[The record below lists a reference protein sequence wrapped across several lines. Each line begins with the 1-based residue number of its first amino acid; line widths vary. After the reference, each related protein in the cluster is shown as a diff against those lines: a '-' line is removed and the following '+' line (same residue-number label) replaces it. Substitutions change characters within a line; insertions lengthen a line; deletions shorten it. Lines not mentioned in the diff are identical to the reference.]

1 MSVRKGYSLD
11 KVMYLRRRHAQ
22 STQRALLFSS
32 RTFTTLP
39 NCEKHTIPELKNMFF
54 EFKDLYW
61 PSSNRVGFCTIEIR
75 YKGTVKNL
83 PVVVVPRNRTNLLG
97 RGGIKELGMEWEV
110 LHMMQGV
117 KNVTLPEVLSQH
129 EELF

>member
-1 MSVRKGYSLD
+1 MLGS
-11 KVMYLRRRHAQ
+11 AQ
-22 STQRALLFSS
+22 
-32 RTFTTLP
+32 
-39 NCEKHTIPELKNMFF
+39 
-54 EFKDLYW
+54 
-61 PSSNRVGFCTIEIR
+61 IEIR